1 MRRPFIYKALLVVS
15 MVASAPSLTTRA
27 APDKLR
33 EVPSTIQD
41 GEQGVVLLQDG
52 GLLEGTVTKTVQWYV
67 VARAN
72 SQLQVA
78 SSRMLFIGH
87 TPHEAYEFR
96 VKNTTQPTGDA
107 HLALTEWCL
116 RHNLV
121 DEASQ
126 EIGTARRLGANEI
139 RAGLLE
145 RRLAATKFR
154 LSQKSEA
161 PASAVV
167 QASAEQEVPATIS
180 RDLPPGA
187 LEMFTRKVQ
196 PVLVNNCTLS
206 KCHEPGGAQAF
217 QLNRAI
223 LRGESNRRTTMQ
235 NLAAALTLIDR
246 EHPEGSKLLTVPRKT
261 HGGMN
266 GPVLGVRQDQ
276 AFKHLSEWVAL
287 LAPSKAM
294 TPIEVEDPKPAGT
307 MVAAESPNPNVRRRA
322 RPTTAAV
329 VQAIAHES
337 PGDAGKAAGVQDAEV
352 QPAVAIEPSAPPTL
366 RQPHQLRVGATA
378 QQWQPRDPFDPEI
391 FNRMQKAQSQPS
403 SAASSPK
410 FAPETKSASKTAAKK
425 NR

>member
-1 MRRPFIYKALLVVS
+1 MRRLHIYIALFIAA
-15 MVASAPSLTTRA
+15 MVATSMSRIALA
-27 APDKLR
+27 ASDKLR

-52 GLLEGTVTKTVQWYV
+52 GLLEGTVTKTVDWYV

-72 SQLQVA
+72 SQLQIA
-78 SSRMLFIGH
+78 ASRMLFIGR

-96 VKNTTQPTGDA
+96 VKSTTQPTGDA

-116 RHNLV
+116 RYNLAE
-121 DEASQ
+121 EAGQ
-126 EIGTARRLGANEI
+126 EIATARRLGANEI
-139 RAGLLE
+139 RIGLLE

-154 LSQKSEA
+154 LAQKSDA
-161 PASAVV
+161 PASAVIP
-167 QASAEQEVPATIS
+167 ASAEQEVPATIS

-206 KCHEPGGAQAF
+206 KCHEPGGSQAF

-246 EHPEGSKLLTVPRKT
+246 EHPEASKLLIVPRQT

-266 GPVLGVRQDQ
+266 GPVIGVRQDQ
-276 AFKHLSEWVAL
+276 AFKHLADWVAL
-287 LAPSKAM
+287 LAPSKTTA
-294 TPIEVEDPKPAGT
+294 PSDVEDAKPADT
-307 MVAAESPNPNVRRRA
+307 MVAESSNPSPRRHG
-322 RPTTAAV
+322 RPAASAV
-329 VQAIAHES
+329 VQAIARDG
-337 PGDAGKAAGVQDAEV
+337 PADAGQVAGGSVSAVRSAAA
-352 QPAVAIEPSAPPTL
+352 AEPSMPPTL

-391 FNRMQKAQSQPS
+391 FNRMQKAKSQRS
-403 SAASSPK
+403 SAGTPLSTA
-410 FAPETKSASKTAAKK
+410 AETKVAPKQP
-425 NR
+425 